1 MQELKVIKVDRL
13 DPNPFRDG
21 SGGTPPATWE
31 TVTEVYGFDEDKLK
45 ELQQSYEING
55 VWAGV
60 HVRPSGSRYQLAFG
74 HHRIEAA
81 RRMGLKAIP
90 VVVAELGD
98 DEMVR
103 MMASENSEEYGHDFA
118 LGVMNA
124 VEAVVKAY
132 GSGAI
137 NVDPPEPSGYGRFGG
152 RRSAPSFVVDEVS
165 KDITH
170 PYTAQGVASYLG
182 WTIQRTDRDGVAADK
197 KTMAALSALELIE
210 LGALKRSQ
218 FKGLG
223 ASQARE
229 LISITKRGM
238 EAEKVK
244 QEQQQEFLE
253 KARVKAVQE
262 DDKNKAS
269 SLKRQLDRL
278 TNEKAEHIKNAARA
292 VASSVVSFHKES
304 ESFSEAA
311 RKAAEAHKLPEK
323 VAPKKKLPLDG
334 TYVENFTAKLDDVLL
349 DSDASLARIVEFS
362 YLLKARKPFRDLAD
376 SMDRLAE
383 RARLRAK
390 ELRKVIG

>member
-1 MQELKVIKVDRL
+1 VQELKVIKVDRL
-13 DPNPFRDG
+13 DPNPWRDS
-21 SGGTPPATWE
+21 SGAATWE
-31 TVTEVYGFDEDKLK
+31 SVAEVYGFDEVKLK
-45 ELQQSYEING
+45 ELQDSYATNG

-60 HVRPSGSRYQLAFG
+60 HVRRVDSRYQLAFG
-74 HHRIEAA
+74 HHRVEAA
-81 RRMGLKAIP
+81 RRMGIKEIPAI
-90 VVVAELGD
+90 VAELED
-98 DEMVR
+98 ADMLR
-103 MMASENSEEYGHDFA
+103 MMASENSEEYGHDFR

-124 VEAVVKAY
+124 VEAVVKAFAA
-132 GSGAI
+132 GAI
-137 NVDPPEPSGYGRFGG
+137 QLEKPEASGYGRMGG
-152 RRSAPSFVVDEVS
+152 RRAAPSFIVDEVS
-165 KDITH
+165 TEISH
-170 PYTAQGVASYLG
+170 PYTAQSVAKYLG

-197 KTMAALSALELIE
+197 KTMCALSALELIE
-210 LGALKRSQ
+210 LGALKRNQ

-229 LISITKRGM
+229 LVAITKRGM
-238 EAEKVK
+238 EAEKEK
-244 QEQQQEFLE
+244 QEQQQEFLQKQQE
-253 KARVKAVQE
+253 RAVKE
-262 DDKNKAS
+262 DDKNKVA
-269 SLKRQLDRL
+269 SLKKQLDRL
-278 TNEKAEHIKNAARA
+278 ENEKDEHIKNAARA

-349 DSDASLARIVEFS
+349 DSDPSLARIIEFS

-383 RARLRAK
+383 RAKLRAK